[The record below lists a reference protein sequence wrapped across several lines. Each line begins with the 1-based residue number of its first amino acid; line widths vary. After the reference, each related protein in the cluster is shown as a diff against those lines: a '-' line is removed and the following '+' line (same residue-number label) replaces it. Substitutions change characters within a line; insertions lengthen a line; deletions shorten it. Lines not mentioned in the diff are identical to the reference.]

1 MAKDA
6 AAAAKAKPKKKK
18 DKKSS
23 GRFSRFFK
31 DLRSEVKK
39 VVWPNRKQVKNNTL
53 VVLGFMAVAAVFLW
67 IVDGLLSLVVDLAF
81 R

>member
-6 AAAAKAKPKKKK
+6 AAVKAKPKKKEK
-18 DKKSS
+18 EKKSS
-23 GRFSRFFK
+23 GRFVRFFK
-31 DLRSEVKK
+31 DLRSETKK

-67 IVDGLLSLVVDLAF
+67 IIDGLLGLVVNLVF
-81 R
+81 